1 MTSLDQAFFK
11 AFGQPHPSEMQPT
24 KQAPKERELY
34 TDLAPSASEAKPELL
49 TIDSEPEPAMEAE
62 TLLQDEA
69 GAELTW
75 YRAETDFAFTSEPVA
90 AVSQDDHAAIVIESG
105 LLASNSTTASSGI
118 SGSETFLDDPLTTG
132 DSAPKG
138 TLGTAP
144 HNENEN
150 ENIIPDVSCPTDS
163 GDKPIGK
170 TAQSTVAP
178 NIAAAPNIIVK
189 PAWEVDAFRIPD
201 PCIRLL
207 DELPEALDEIRVRL
221 QDVSHGEQKLINI
234 HSWAPGE
241 GRTTIAIAL
250 AQFLAEHGSRV
261 LIIDADHQRPDL
273 AECLGLSVEFGW
285 ETHIGGGESIEE
297 CCIYSVANE
306 FTALPMVEN
315 DWEIGELSF
324 GAKLRSVLDRALPT
338 FDFILLDAAA
348 GRPIWDNELADIL
361 AAQLIVRDARQT
373 KDTEVLK
380 LKRHLHQQSD
390 QIVELI
396 DNFSTNA
403 QHHYKKTA

>member
-11 AFGQPHPSEMQPT
+11 AFGQPYPSEMQPT
-24 KQAPKERELY
+24 KQEPSERELY
-34 TDLAPSASEAKPELL
+34 NDLAASASKTKPELL
-49 TIDSEPEPAMEAE
+49 TIDPDPATEPE

-75 YRAETDFAFTSEPVA
+75 YRAETDFQYTSVLVA
-90 AVSQDDHAAIVIESG
+90 PVSQEDHEAIVIESG
-105 LLASNSTTASSGI
+105 LLASDSSTTSPGI

-132 DSAPKG
+132 VSAPNG
-138 TLGTAP
+138 SLGTST
-144 HNENEN
+144 EN
-150 ENIIPDVSCPTDS
+150 ENIIPDVNCATDS
-163 GDKPIGK
+163 GDDQIGEI
-170 TAQSTVAP
+170 AQSAVLP
-178 NIAAAPNIIVK
+178 NIPVLQNIIVK

-201 PCIRLL
+201 PCVRLL
-207 DELPEALDEIRVRL
+207 DELPEALDEVRVRL
-221 QDVSHGEQKLINI
+221 QDVSHGGQKLINI
-234 HSWAPGE
+234 HSWTQGE

-261 LIIDADHQRPDL
+261 LIIDADHERPDL
-273 AECLGLSVEFGW
+273 AECLGLHVEFGW
-285 ETHIGGGESIEE
+285 ETHIGGRESLEE

-324 GAKLRSVLDRALPT
+324 GDKLRSVLDRALPT

-361 AAQLIVRDARQT
+361 AAQLIVRDARKT
-373 KDTEVLK
+373 RDTDVLK
-380 LKRHLHQQSD
+380 LKRYLHQQSD